1 MMKWLVFCAI
11 SLPSI
16 LLRRETNSL
25 FLPFFV
31 RMCTLV
37 ARISSQPLQSALP
50 ILLSTQPSCNTYCV
64 RFLLLLSLQCNRGC
78 NFFFYTAV
86 YRLNSCLDVLVL
98 CRIPKACFVG
108 FWRCEGEALIAFL
121 SESITSGVLGWG

>member
-31 RMCTLV
+31 QMCTLV

-64 RFLLLLSLQCNRGC
+64 RFLLLLSLQCNHGC
-78 NFFFYTAV
+78 NFFSFL
-86 YRLNSCLDVLVL
+86 YRCIPFELLFGCSSPLQDPQSMLCWVL
-98 CRIPKACFVG
+98 
-108 FWRCEGEALIAFL
+108 ALRR
-121 SESITSGVLGWG
+121 